1 MTGQATTAPPSSV
14 MNSAPFHVWMAPA
27 DSTRRVRE
35 IGRLCAAGIK
45 QYDASEP
52 RCRSGRASAW
62 LKWTHGKRRR
72 TASERLG
79 SQLIQYTGRRS
90 VIFGSS
96 SLKSR
101 GARSGA
107 AAACPL
113 RSDRVRTFAPQR
125 IDAVCQTRTFA
136 RFIRSPRRRGRA
148 ASAAL
153 RGRSSWQSSG

>member
-79 SQLIQYTGRRS
+79 SYLIQYTARRS
-90 VIFGSS
+90 VISGSS
-96 SLKSR
+96 GLRWLKIA
-101 GARSGA
+101 G
-107 AAACPL
+107 
-113 RSDRVRTFAPQR
+113 F
-125 IDAVCQTRTFA
+125 
-136 RFIRSPRRRGRA
+136 
-148 ASAAL
+148 
-153 RGRSSWQSSG
+153 